1 MPATGFKDYY
11 AVLGVDKSVEHEQI
25 KKAYRKL
32 ARQYHPD
39 LNPGDQAA
47 EVRFKEIN
55 EAYEVLSDPQNREK
69 YDQYGQYWK
78 QAAEGGAPPAGA
90 YEGAGFEQYGN
101 FDSFVD
107 AMLGGFGN
115 RPSSGQRRSRTQNP
129 GSFQGFEDFT
139 GERTRASASDIEGT
153 LSLDFSEALRGTQKQ
168 LQVGEES
175 MAVRIPAGAKA
186 GSRIR
191 VRGKGRPR
199 RAGERGDLY
208 LTLEVQPH
216 SYFQLEGDDIVCEVP
231 IAPDEAVLGAQIQV
245 PTLEGP
251 VTLTVPPGVRSGQSL
266 RLKGKGWPRANGSHG
281 DQRVKLQVIT
291 PKESSPQER
300 ELYQQI
306 RQLRSFDPRAQ
317 LKDIRL

>member
-11 AVLGVDKSVEHEQI
+11 AVLGVDKSAEPEQI

-39 LNPGDQAA
+39 LNPGDPAA
-47 EVRFKEIN
+47 EARFKEIN

-78 QAAEGGAPPAGA
+78 QAAEGTAPPGGA
-90 YEGAGFEQYGN
+90 YGGSGFDQYGD

-115 RPSSGQRRSRTQNP
+115 RPAGGQRRSRSQSP
-129 GSFQGFEDFT
+129 GTQGFEDFT
-139 GERTRASASDIEGT
+139 GERVRSLLGDIEGT
-153 LSLDFSEALRGTQKQ
+153 LSLDFAEAWRGTQKQ

-175 MAVRIPAGAKA
+175 MTVRIPAGAKT

-191 VRGKGRPR
+191 VRGKGRPK

-216 SYFQLEGDDIVCEVP
+216 SFFQLEGDDIVCEVP

-245 PTLEGP
+245 PTAEGP
-251 VTLTVPPGVRSGQSL
+251 VTLTVPPGVRSGQAL
-266 RLKGKGWPRANGSHG
+266 RLKGKGWPRADGSHG
-281 DQRVKLQVIT
+281 DQRVKLQVVT
-291 PKESSPQER
+291 PKESSPQEQ

-306 RQLRSFDPRAQ
+306 RQMRRFDPRAQ
-317 LKDIRL
+317 LKDVRL